1 MRKIREVCTMMGKA
15 LFLLAIFL
23 PVTAHSQDI
32 YKDMV
37 VDGKKWN
44 YVKWPYG
51 RSHVEL
57 FRGDTIV
64 NGRQCVKFGTTNA
77 NDDFYCLCAMYQEGG
92 KVYSIW
98 PGREQPL
105 LEYDFSANVGD
116 TVKWEGKRLYEVA
129 SKDIVNAYGRGLRRL
144 VLNDVTPPAGP
155 WEPPRNYQ
163 IRWVEGVGSSGGPLA
178 SDPDGLG
185 DYRFFV
191 SCTLGGETIYDCQIL
206 ASGDYD
212 LNLLSY
218 EPEWDYECMVW
229 DADRGE
235 WKKGVSCHAV
245 KGGYEFVSTYW
256 RIYASIKTEETG
268 ESTLLLSLSDKWYA
282 KRDSYMEYV
291 RSILPEGS
299 VIFEEPAR
307 WEDEVVLFDFS
318 LNEGDRYPCVGDVT
332 VSSVSSL
339 TTRDGVCRRLLH
351 LSNGLIILEGVG
363 CLNSRY
369 GPFAYQNDPGVD
381 APYGDG
387 DSSACSVLSFRKYGS
402 GTAPIFVKGDLELGV
417 SEITGG
423 VENDGSVYDLQG
435 RKLPNKPDNGIYIQN
450 GQKRVAK

>member
-1 MRKIREVCTMMGKA
+1 MKITKVTLSL
-15 LFLLAIFL
+15 LFFL
-23 PVTAHSQDI
+23 PIMAFSQDI

-44 YVKWPYG
+44 YVRWPYG

-57 FRGDTIV
+57 FLGDTIV

-178 SDPDGLG
+178 SDPDGSG

-218 EPEWDYECMVW
+218 EPEWDYERMVW

-235 WKKGVSCHAV
+235 WKKSVSCHAV

-282 KRDSYMEYV
+282 KRNSYMEYV

-299 VIFEEPAR
+299 AIFEEPAH
-307 WEDEVVLFDFS
+307 WQDEVVLYDFS

-332 VSSVSSL
+332 VSSVSSF
-339 TTRDGVCRRLLH
+339 TTRDGVCRRMLH
-351 LSNGLIILEGVG
+351 LSNGLAILEGVG

-381 APYGDG
+381 APYVDG
-387 DSSACSVLSFRKYGS
+387 DSSCGSVLSFRKYGS
-402 GTAPIFVKGDLELGV
+402 DTAPIYIKGDLELGI
-417 SEITGG
+417 SEIANGFKD
-423 VENDGSVYDLQG
+423 DGKIFDLQG
-435 RKLPNKPDNGIYIQN
+435 RMMPNKPKKGIYIQD
-450 GQKRVAK
+450 GRKWVVK